1 MKCATYAAYIS
12 LSLWWIR
19 LTMHICTG
27 QKLNSAIYPFRNYGL
42 DLEVNEQEEKKWL
55 YARTRY
61 ETRDTT
67 TKSAKIKLK

>member
-42 DLEVNEQEEKKWL
+42 DLEVNEQEEKNGCMR
-55 YARTRY
+55 AH
-61 ETRDTT
+61 DT
-67 TKSAKIKLK
+67 KRGIQQQKAPR